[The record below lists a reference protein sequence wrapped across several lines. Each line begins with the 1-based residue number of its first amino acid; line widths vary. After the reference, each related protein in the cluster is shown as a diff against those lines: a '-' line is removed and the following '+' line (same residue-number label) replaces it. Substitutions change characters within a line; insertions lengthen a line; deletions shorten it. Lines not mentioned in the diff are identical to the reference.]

1 MTGVA
6 NERGMAVVIT
16 LLVVALLTITVVE
29 FTYSVEIDQHM
40 TRNAINGLQASLLAR
55 SGINLGEAYLLHDD
69 NFTVDAFTE
78 EWCPGPDDEGRS
90 CKIDELNGQIV
101 LPENMRLRVQII
113 DESGKLNI
121 NALRPLNAT
130 EWKM

>member
-40 TRNAINGLQASLLAR
+40 ARNALNGLQASLLAR
-55 SGINLGEAYLLHDD
+55 AGINLGEALLLHDND
-69 NFTVDAFTE
+69 PWIDAFTE
-78 EWCPGPDDEGRS
+78 DWCPGPSEFS
-90 CKIDELNGQIV
+90 CMIDESNSQLL
-101 LPENMRLRVQII
+101 LPENMRLRVQI
-113 DESGKLNI
+113 
-121 NALRPLNAT
+121 
-130 EWKM
+130 